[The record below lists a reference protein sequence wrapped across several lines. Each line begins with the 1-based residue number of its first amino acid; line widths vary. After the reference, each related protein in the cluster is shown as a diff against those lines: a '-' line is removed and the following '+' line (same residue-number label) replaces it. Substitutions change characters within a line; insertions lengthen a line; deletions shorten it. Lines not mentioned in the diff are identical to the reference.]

1 MNIRKAKAIDID
13 AIEKIY
19 DDIHTAEEKESRL
32 QAG

>member
-13 AIEKIY
+13 AIERYTMIFIPQRK
-19 DDIHTAEEKESRL
+19 KESRL